1 MVNKHFKGDRKM
13 AKGNR
18 SRSNKGKQQ
27 AVVVTDKSLK
37 PITQPEA
44 QQLFQG
50 MINVSNQYGQLRKQ
64 YEEYNTIIKSLKERR
79 KDVASGKI
87 PMPIQMPLGKNKY
100 YMENDKKV
108 ILKELDDEVRI
119 LTNALKGVQGQ
130 LQTHKDAYIE
140 SGLALRE
147 FCDRKFKRFKPKSVY
162 AKGCNPRKEEKVLFE
177 GELDE
182 MLKDESKMKKFKKA
196 KDKAAKENKK
206 KEE

>member
-1 MVNKHFKGDRKM
+1 M

-18 SRSNKGKQQ
+18 KRSNANKPK
-27 AVVVTDKSLK
+27 AVVANSKNLR

-50 MINVSNQYGQLRKQ
+50 LINVSNQYAQLRKQ
-64 YEEYNTIIKSLKERR
+64 FEEYTTIIKSLKQRR
-79 KDVASGKI
+79 EDLAKGKI

-108 ILKELDDEVRI
+108 ILDELDDEVRI
-119 LTNALKGVQGQ
+119 LTNALKGVEGQ
-130 LQTHKDAYIE
+130 LQNHKDAYIE

-147 FCDRKFKRFKPKSVY
+147 FCDRKFSRFKPKNVY
-162 AKGCNPRKEEKVLFE
+162 AKGCSPRQEEKVLFE

-182 MLKDESKMKKFKKA
+182 MLKDESKMKEFKEAKKKA
-196 KDKAAKENKK
+196 VEENKK
-206 KEE
+206 QE